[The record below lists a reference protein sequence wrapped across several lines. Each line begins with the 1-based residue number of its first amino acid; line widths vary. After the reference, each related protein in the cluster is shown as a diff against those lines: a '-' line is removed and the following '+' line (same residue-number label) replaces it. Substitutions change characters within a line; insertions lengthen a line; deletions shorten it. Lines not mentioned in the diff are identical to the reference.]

1 MFLQIDNI
9 KKSYLSGSSDEERIV
24 LKELSLSLDDG
35 EAIAIVGPSG
45 SGKTTLLNMIGT
57 MDKPEE
63 GNVFFRGKD
72 IGLLNNRELEEFRN
86 QEIGFVFQQHHL
98 LPQCTLLENVL
109 LPSLPS
115 TKKAQRAEVQKRAQS
130 LLERVGLWDVK
141 DQKPGELSGGECQRT
156 AVVRSLIN
164 NPSLLLAD
172 EPTGALDTDN
182 AHKLAELLL
191 EFNRSEKLALVVV
204 THSLELAGKMD
215 KAYLLKDGKLEIIS

>member
-1 MFLQIDNI
+1 
-9 KKSYLSGSSDEERIV
+9 
-24 LKELSLSLDDG
+24 LDDG

-57 MDKPEE
+57 MDKPDE
-63 GNVFFRGKD
+63 GNVFFREKD
-72 IGLLNNRELEEFRN
+72 ISLLSNRELEEFRN

-109 LPSLPS
+109 LPSLPN
-115 TKKAQRAEVQKRAQS
+115 TKKAQRAEVQKRAKS
-130 LLERVGLWDVK
+130 LLEKVGLWDVK

>member
-1 MFLQIDNI
+1 MFLRIDNI
-9 KKSYLSGSSDEERIV
+9 KKAYHSGGSEEERVV
-24 LKELSLSLDDG
+24 LNELSLRLDDG
-35 EAIAIVGPSG
+35 ESLAIVGPSG

-57 MDKPEE
+57 MDRPDE
-63 GNVFFRGKD
+63 GSVFFRKKD
-72 IGLLNNRELEEFRN
+72 ISLLSNRELEDFRN

-109 LPSLPS
+109 LPSLPG
-115 TKKAQRAEVQKRAQS
+115 TKKAEKIQVMERARL
-130 LLERVGLWDVK
+130 LLERVGLWDVR

-182 AHKLAELLL
+182 ANMLAELLL
-191 EFNRSEKLALVVV
+191 EFNRTEKLALIVV

-215 KAYLLKDGKLEIIS
+215 KSFLLKNGQLQAIV

>member
-9 KKSYLSGSSDEERIV
+9 KKSYLSGSSEEERIV
-24 LKELSLSLDDG
+24 LNELSLSLDDG

-57 MDKPEE
+57 MDKPDE
-63 GNVFFRGKD
+63 GNVFFREKD
-72 IGLLNNRELEEFRN
+72 ISLLSNRELEEFRN

-109 LPSLPS
+109 LPSLPN
-115 TKKAQRAEVQKRAQS
+115 TKKAQRAEVQKRAKS
-130 LLERVGLWDVK
+130 LLEKVGLWDVK